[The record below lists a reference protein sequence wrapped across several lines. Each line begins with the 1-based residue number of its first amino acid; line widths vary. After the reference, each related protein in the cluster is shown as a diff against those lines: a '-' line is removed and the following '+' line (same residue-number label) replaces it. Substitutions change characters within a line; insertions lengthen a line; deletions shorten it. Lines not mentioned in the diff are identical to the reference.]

1 MKQQSR
7 IQLPWGL
14 GTYLTLA
21 LLTLILLRVIVLSI
35 RTGSAETELF
45 VEFYLLS
52 MPLDIITRRCFK
64 KMKPLPWYYWAGWI
78 CRWAGIVMIALSLCH
93 LALGEPWETLL
104 VPEVYDSE
112 LWTDKALVP
121 LRWIFS
127 ICGAGAG
134 YILFQLIDLIFDGI
148 KAIQKKRKER
158 KEKMSEKPEED
169 KRRGLFG
176 FGRR

>member
-35 RTGSAETELF
+35 RTGSAETGLF

-78 CRWAGIVMIALSLCH
+78 CRWAGIVMIALAVCH
-93 LALGEPWETLL
+93 LALGESWETLL

-127 ICGAGAG
+127 ISGAVVMIG
-134 YILFQLIDLIFDGI
+134 
-148 KAIQKKRKER
+148 RKETR
-158 KEKMSEKPEED
+158 KRCSWPWTPIPASGPRSNRRPG
-169 KRRGLFG
+169 KRRFPSN
-176 FGRR
+176 